1 MNQITRREML
11 SLTAAGVALAA
22 GPARAA
28 ESWTEG
34 KHYFKVEQP
43 PAGTVAPVTEIF
55 SYGCPACNAFLPYMQ
70 SIEKKLPVNSTDYL
84 PASWI
89 PQENWPLFQRAYLT
103 AKALGV
109 ARKAHDAMFAAVWS
123 TGELGISD
131 PKTRR
136 IRSPLPGIQEVAA
149 FYQRVAGIP
158 AAKFVETSKS
168 FSIDTEA
175 RRTDALIKQ
184 YRAESTPTLIVNGK
198 YRFEPR
204 LAGTPEKAVELAL
217 WLKDH

>member
-1 MNQITRREML
+1 MTQITRREVL
-11 SLTAAGVALAA
+11 SLAAAGAVFAA
-22 GPARAA
+22 GSASAA

-43 PAGTVAPVTEIF
+43 PTGTVAPVTEIF
-55 SYGCPACNAFLPYMQ
+55 SYGCPACNAFAPYMQ
-70 SIEKKLPVNSTDYL
+70 SIEKKLPPNSTDYL

-109 ARKAHDAMFAAVWS
+109 ARKAHDAMFNAVWT
-123 TGELGISD
+123 TGELGVTD

-136 IRSPLPGIQEVAA
+136 VRSPLPGIQEVAA
-149 FYQRVAGIP
+149 FYQRVAGVP
-158 AAKFVETSKS
+158 AAKFIETSKS

-204 LAGTPEKAVELAL
+204 LAGSGEKAVELAL
-217 WLKDH
+217 WLKTR

>member
-1 MNQITRREML
+1 MTQITRREVL
-11 SLTAAGVALAA
+11 SLAAAGVALAA
-22 GPARAA
+22 APAGAA
-28 ESWTEG
+28 EPWTEG
-34 KHYFKVEQP
+34 KHYSRVEQP
-43 PAGTVAPVTEIF
+43 PQGVVAAVTEIF
-55 SYGCPACNAFLPYMQ
+55 SYGCPACNAFAPYMQ
-70 SIEKKLPVNSTDYL
+70 SIEKKLPPNSTDYL

-109 ARKAHDAMFAAVWS
+109 ARKAHDAMFNAVWT
-123 TGELGISD
+123 TGELGITD

-136 IRSPLPGIQEVAA
+136 VRSPLPGIQEVAA
-149 FYQRVAGIP
+149 FYQRVAGVP
-158 AAKFVETSKS
+158 AAKFIETSKS

-217 WLKDH
+217 WLKAR

>member
-1 MNQITRREML
+1 MTQITRREVL
-11 SLTAAGVALAA
+11 SLAAAGVALAA

-28 ESWTEG
+28 EPWTEG

-43 PAGTVAPVTEIF
+43 PAGTVAAVTEIF
-55 SYGCPACNAFLPYMQ
+55 SYGCPACNAFAPYMQ
-70 SIEKKLPVNSTDYL
+70 SIEKKLPPNSTDYL

-109 ARKAHDAMFAAVWS
+109 ARKAHDAMFNAVWT
-123 TGELGISD
+123 TGELGITD
-131 PKTRR
+131 PNTRR
-136 IRSPLPGIQEVAA
+136 VRSPLPGIQEVAA

-158 AAKFVETSKS
+158 TAKFIETSKS

-204 LAGTPEKAVELAL
+204 LAGSPEKAVELAL
-217 WLKDH
+217 WLKTR